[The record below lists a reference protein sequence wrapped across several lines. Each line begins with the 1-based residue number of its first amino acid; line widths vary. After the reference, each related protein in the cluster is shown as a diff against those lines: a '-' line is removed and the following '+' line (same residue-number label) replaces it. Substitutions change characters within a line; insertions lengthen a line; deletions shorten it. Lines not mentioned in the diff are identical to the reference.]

1 MELPTFRASQTSP
14 FRSTPPPT
22 KRQQHANKPGI
33 VALVA
38 IEFGLLGEL
47 RVRVGGLERELGG
60 LRQKALLARLLVAR
74 NELVARDRLVEDLY
88 GEARSG
94 AKALQV
100 AVGRLRQS
108 LVSANAP
115 SSPIESRDGGYVL
128 HVTDSAL
135 DAARFERALFAGEQQ
150 LAAAG
155 PERARKQLAAALD
168 LWRGSPLAEFSAARW
183 AQGEIARLEE
193 LHVRALELHA
203 ETELALGAHQH
214 AIAELERLVAI
225 HPARERAR
233 GLLMLALYRSGRQA
247 DALAAYRD
255 LRRHLVDEH
264 GIEPSRALRDLQ
276 QAILLQ
282 DPALGGSTAFSDSP
296 AGDGPGAAAPSSARS
311 FVGRVSEL
319 EALQEALERCRQ
331 GERVAALIS
340 GEPGIGKT
348 RLADELS
355 RRAGAF
361 GIVTLPGR
369 CDGDLELPFKPFAE
383 VVEELL
389 ASPIRDELEAHVR
402 EHDGVL
408 TRLLPML
415 ALERG
420 IATAPQGDDAQGL
433 QYALFAAVSGL
444 LHEAAA
450 AQPLLLI
457 LEDLHWADVSSLLL
471 LKHLLTTPTQ
481 SRLMIVATYRSN
493 ELGTGHPLKDLLADL
508 HRVAG
513 VIRLELVGL
522 LESEVSELARIVIGD
537 RGELQPPAVHALRR
551 STAGNPFFV
560 TEVLHALIEAG
571 GEPGRWDPEASLPVP
586 ESIRETVAQRV
597 SRLGGDVGE
606 CLTAASVLGLTFD
619 PELVSRIVAAP
630 AQKALE
636 AALEAGLLAEE
647 GELMA
652 FRHALIAQTLYE
664 QLPAA
669 RRRELHQR
677 AAAGL
682 EERAASVAPATVAAQ
697 WMRAAPSGEDIQ
709 RAWRWARRAGDDA
722 AAKLAPQEAARW
734 FQQALEL
741 ADSAPDAGEAV
752 RCELLIEL
760 GTAQRQ
766 SGDPAFRDTL
776 LEAARIA
783 HRRGDDDALV
793 RATIANTRGFVS
805 ATGKVDDE
813 RIAVLERAL
822 GAVGPARSPERARLL
837 ATLAGELTFS
847 GDWSHRRLLSD
858 EALEIAH
865 ELGDPETLVHVLSA
879 RNITV
884 WSPPTLKER
893 FAGTAECRRAA
904 DLLDDPLAQFQAV
917 HWRASACIENGE
929 FIEAVECRARARR
942 LAERLRQPTALWMA
956 GYDHSNEALMAGRLD
971 DAERLA
977 NAAYELG
984 QASGQPDALLILA
997 AQLMV
1002 IRFEQGRLGETID
1015 LVEQSLEQNP
1025 RITGFRSVLA
1035 LGYCEERRY
1044 EEAARKLQTD
1054 AGDGFDSLAYD
1065 ITWLSV
1071 LCVYAHVAAR
1081 LLLAG
1086 AAPPDPAERLRELLT
1101 PWHEQIAY
1109 TGAGGWGQVEHYLG
1123 MLELALGDVDVACER
1138 LERALRR
1145 AERLPAPIWAEHSR
1159 LELGRALIAREE
1171 PARAEPL
1178 LRATAAAADALGCR
1192 SIARDAGELLALAAI
1207 GQGAARL

>member
-1 MELPTFRASQTSP
+1 
-14 FRSTPPPT
+14 
-22 KRQQHANKPGI
+22 
-33 VALVA
+33 VLVA
-38 IEFGLLGEL
+38 IEFGVLGEL
-47 RVRVGGLERELGG
+47 RVRVRGVEAELGG

-88 GEARSG
+88 AGARSG

-100 AVGRLRQS
+100 AVARLRHS
-108 LVSANAP
+108 LNGEDNGT
-115 SSPIESRDGGYVL
+115 SPIESRDGGYVL
-128 HVTDSAL
+128 HIDDASL
-135 DAARFERALFAGEQQ
+135 DATRFEQALLAGEQH
-150 LAAAG
+150 LTSARA
-155 PERARKQLAAALD
+155 ERAREQLSAALE
-168 LWRGSPLAEFSAARW
+168 LWRGAPLAEFAGARW

-193 LHVRALELHA
+193 LRIRALELRA
-203 ETELALGAHQH
+203 ETALVLGAPAR
-214 AIAELERLVAI
+214 AIAELEQLVAM

-247 DALAAYRD
+247 DALAAYRE

-282 DPALGGSTAFSDSP
+282 DPALGASTAFSDAP
-296 AGDGPGAAAPSSARS
+296 ADGVAGSAETRTTHT
-311 FVGRVSEL
+311 FVGRLSEL
-319 EALQEALERCRQ
+319 EALHEALERCRRGQ
-331 GERVAALIS
+331 REAALIS

-355 RRAGAF
+355 RQAEAL
-361 GIVTLPGR
+361 GIVTLTGR

-389 ASPIRDELEAHVR
+389 ASPVRDELEAFVR

-420 IATAPQGDDAQGL
+420 IVGAAVPQGDDAQGL

-444 LHEAAA
+444 LHEATS

-457 LEDLHWADVSSLLL
+457 LEDLHWADLSSLLL
-471 LKHLLTTPTQ
+471 LKHLLTTPAQ
-481 SRLMIVATYRSN
+481 SHLMIVATYRSN
-493 ELGTGHPLKDLLADL
+493 ELGTGHPLKGLLADL
-508 HRVAG
+508 HRESG
-513 VIRLELVGL
+513 VLRLELVGL
-522 LESEVSELARIVIGD
+522 LESEVGKLARIVIGD
-537 RGELQPPAVHALRR
+537 HGDLQPAAVHALRKG
-551 STAGNPFFV
+551 TAGNPFFV
-560 TEVLHALIEAG
+560 TEVLHALIETG
-571 GEPGRWDPEASLPVP
+571 GDPGDWDPEQSLPLP
-586 ESIRETVAQRV
+586 ASIRETVWK
-597 SRLGGDVGE
+597 RLGRLGAGVAE
-606 CLTAASVLGLTFD
+606 CLTGASVLGVTFD
-619 PELVSRIVAAP
+619 PGIVHEIVDRPAP
-630 AQKALE
+630 EVLDMVD
-636 AALEAGLLAEE
+636 AALDADLLAAE

-664 QLPAA
+664 ELSTC
-669 RRRELHQR
+669 RRHELHQR
-677 AAAGL
+677 AARAL
-682 EERAASVAPATVAAQ
+682 ERRAAAGAAVAPATIAAQ
-697 WMRAAPSGEDIQ
+697 WMRAAPEGDDLQ
-709 RAWRWARRAGDDA
+709 RAWRWARRAGDDGVA
-722 AAKLAPQEAARW
+722 RLAPQEAQRW
-734 FQQALEL
+734 FQQALEF
-741 ADSAPDAGEAV
+741 AANAADAGEDV

-760 GTAQRQ
+760 GTARRQ

-783 HRRGDDDALV
+783 HRRGDEDALV
-793 RATIANTRGFVS
+793 RAALANTRGFVS
-805 ATGKVDDE
+805 ATGRVDDE

-822 GAVGPARSPERARLL
+822 TAVGPTRSPERARLL
-837 ATLAGELTFS
+837 ATLAGELAFS
-847 GDWSHRRLLSD
+847 GDWSHRRALSD
-858 EALEIAH
+858 EALAISR
-865 ELGDPETLVHVLSA
+865 ELGDPETLVHVLSH

-884 WSPPTLKER
+884 WSPPTLEER
-893 FAGTAECRRAA
+893 FAGTAECKRAA
-904 DLLDDPLAQFQAV
+904 DLLDDPLAQFQSV

-929 FIEAVECRARARR
+929 FIEAAECRQRARR

-956 GYDHSNEALMAGRLD
+956 GYDRANEALVVGRLD

-1015 LVEQSLEQNP
+1015 LVEQSLDQNP

-1054 AGDGFDSLAYD
+1054 AADGFDALAYD
-1065 ITWLSV
+1065 VTWLSV

-1081 LLLAG
+1081 LVLAG
-1086 AAPPDPAERLRELLT
+1086 AAPREPAERLRELLT
-1101 PWHEQIAY
+1101 PWHAQIAY

-1145 AERLPAPIWAEHSR
+1145 AERLPAAIWAEHSR
-1159 LELGRALIAREE
+1159 LELGRALIARDEA
-1171 PARAEPL
+1171 ARAEPL
-1178 LRATAAAADALGCR
+1178 LRVTAAAADALGCR
-1192 SIARDAGELLALAAI
+1192 SIARDAGELLAVAAI